1 MTFPVLK
8 ALSEEQKVLS
18 VGFFGVTKRQFKI
31 VLGSVFACYVAY
43 LLLGY
48 AVEFTTARVMAAFG
62 PVVLAASAVAIIK
75 KDGRH
80 LDWHIMRFA
89 TNALRPRV
97 YLWRAE
103 RAEKAKQARRRG
115 LGRWFPLS
123 DAVQRAIKTD
133 RLVRNMVRMEDG
145 TYAAIIEVDPVHL
158 ALGTQAQQEYVY
170 AASVE
175 LYNRLNFPI
184 VEYTATEP
192 TDVSRYVAGLRAQ
205 ARTQAARGE
214 DRIALFGEQLASY
227 VENAR
232 TEHDSYDARSYLIL
246 TYRPSIAKKNAKKN
260 AAPAARDKK
269 RLKESDT
276 KALQKETNAAHTILT
291 DRVRILCDAL
301 YEMGAE
307 GYPLQNLELLG
318 FLRAQTVG
326 VDEDELPPVRIWE
339 PITLDEGTYASL
351 TPEKLASHIRAG
363 EEVRKKG
370 APHAIGSGDLTLPTL
385 SDQIAPDAVRIN
397 SDHVRI
403 NGRHQ
408 TTLFITENPDGVD
421 FGVLR
426 SLLTIPG
433 RVRVVKYVYPVEKAK
448 AIERLQNRFAELR
461 ASQSTNTSGNVGE
474 ALEREDAVGSAAVAM
489 AELRRDS
496 QRFAEMSVYVSCEA
510 DTQKELH
517 ELVRKVRSRLAAM
530 RITARV
536 AREEAFEG
544 WLTTRPFGKEWMTPR
559 YTRKGFLTE
568 TLACFNTF
576 ATWKLDH
583 EDGAFMGLDLASG
596 TFAYLDNRRLM
607 NPHMIVLGVP
617 GGGKTFAMKAYAS
630 RQRLRDHRVVIIDP
644 VGDSKYG
651 KVASALGGQ
660 EVILGPD
667 SKHKINPCDLNDD
680 YLNINLLSRSAAD
693 DFDELDEE
701 EQEKVRREARSGAF
715 NGKILMLTR
724 LTRLMASSDSGRGL
738 AAADT
743 TAIEKLWVEVYDDK
757 GITRDPETHKNPPPT
772 FRDFFDKLAERP
784 DMAHIH
790 EKLYSWD
797 QGILQNT
804 FDEGTNVNLDN
815 KFLVLQISALKDRVK
830 APIMFAV
837 LDFLT
842 GKLSNPDEPS
852 ECLIDECW
860 SLLGDEEAAEL
871 LNELWRT
878 GRARNSA
885 MIGISQQVAEFA
897 NSEVGG
903 VIFRLSQTRLILRQ
917 DEETARALQKVGR
930 FSDAQLMELERL
942 QQGDGF
948 LIVQD
953 KQIPLRILA
962 SKYEQKL
969 FNTDPNKQKRYDE
982 EEREHRRSEQRAVES
997 SPAKA
1002 LPAAPEQ
1009 ADAAP
1014 APPRPV
1020 RRKGVEPPRAP
1031 RREPTPL
1038 PEPRKKPS
1046 EAPTGPVTSA
1056 PNAPGGPLPQG
1067 APSRTSRPGP
1077 NPAVPA
1083 PGQHPAAPAPTVSV
1097 ARRNDGRAKI
1107 FAVVG
1112 PTSGLVAYNLAGL
1125 LADAGKPN
1133 GARVLFVDA
1142 EGRVSRDVIV
1152 GLDPEKAPL
1161 PPDHLTALKKGL
1173 STRQLKAI
1181 LKSYVAGDETTGLSV
1196 MRVVEDEALPA
1207 NGLASTLAGLV
1218 DVIVVPCAGSDYGAE
1233 WLQMADEVVATA
1245 PEARALGEFVKASE
1259 DARGENGTLLAPMG
1273 TVKIE
1278 REVLFKHATF
1288 RLPEPDLSAFS
1299 EAKENRNIAAVT
1311 DDGVRQAFAPLA
1323 RKLVAAGSMED
1334 ADEEGGTQA

>member
-48 AVEFTTARVMAAFG
+48 AVEFTTMRVIAAFG
-62 PVVLAASAVAIIK
+62 PVVVAASAIAIVK

-89 TNALRPRV
+89 TNALRPHV
-97 YLWRAE
+97 YVWRGE
-103 RAEKAKQARRRG
+103 RADKAAQARRRG

-123 DAVQRAIKTD
+123 DAVQRAIKTE

-145 TYAAIIEVDPVHL
+145 TYAAIVAVDPVHL
-158 ALGTQAQQEYVY
+158 ALGTRAQQDYVFD
-170 AASVE
+170 ASVE

-184 VEYTATEP
+184 VEFTVTEP

-205 ARTQAARGE
+205 ARAQAAGGE
-214 DRIALFGEQLASY
+214 DKMALFGEQLASY

-232 TEHDSYDARSYLIL
+232 TEHDSYDAQSYVIL
-246 TYRPSIAKKNAKKN
+246 TYRPGNAKKA
-260 AAPAARDKK
+260 AAPAPRGKK
-269 RLKESDT
+269 RVSEKDT
-276 KALQKETNAAHTILT
+276 KALQKETNAAHTVLT

-301 YEMGAE
+301 YDMGAE
-307 GYPLQNLELLG
+307 GYPMQNLELLG
-318 FLRAQTVG
+318 FLRAQTIG

-363 EEVRKKG
+363 EQVRKKG

-385 SDQIAPDAVRIN
+385 SDQIAPDAVRIA

-408 TTLFITENPDGVD
+408 ATLFISENPDGVD

-433 RVRVVKYVYPVEKAK
+433 RTRIVKYIRPVEKAK
-448 AIERLQNRFAELR
+448 AIERLQERFAELR
-461 ASQSTNTSGNVGE
+461 ASQATNQSGNVGE

-496 QRFAEMSVYVSCEA
+496 QRFADMSVYVSCEA
-510 DTQKELH
+510 DTRQELH

-607 NPHMIVLGVP
+607 NPHMIVLGIP
-617 GGGKTFAMKAYAS
+617 GGGKTFAMKCYS
-630 RQRLRDHRVVIIDP
+630 TRQRLRDHRVVIIDP

-651 KVASALGGQ
+651 RVARSIGGQ

-667 SKHKINPCDLNDD
+667 SDHKINPCELRPD
-680 YLNINLLSRSAAD
+680 YLNINLLSRAASE
-693 DFDELDEE
+693 DFDDMDEA
-701 EQEKVRREARSGAF
+701 EQEQARQKARSGAF

-724 LTRLMASSDSGRGL
+724 LTRLMAVSDSGRSL
-738 AAADT
+738 AAEDT
-743 TAIEKLWVEVYDDK
+743 TAIERLWVEVYDDA
-757 GITRDPETHKNPPPT
+757 GITRDPETHHLPPPT
-772 FRDFFDKLAERP
+772 FRDFFDKIAKRP

-797 QGILQNT
+797 QGILKHT
-804 FDEGTNVNLDN
+804 FDQQTNVDLDN

-860 SLLGDEEAAEL
+860 SLLNDEEAAEL

-897 NSEVGG
+897 ESRIGG

-917 DEETARALQKVGR
+917 DEETAQALRRVGR
-930 FSDAQLMELERL
+930 FSDSQLMELERL

-953 KQIPLRILA
+953 KQVPLRILA
-962 SKYEQKL
+962 SKYEERL
-969 FNTDPNKQKRYDE
+969 FNTNPEKEKRYKQE
-982 EEREHRRSEQRAVES
+982 QEEQRRFEQQAVES
-997 SPAKA
+997 SGATKA
-1002 LPAAPEQ
+1002 LPPAPEE
-1009 ADAAP
+1009 AASTN
-1014 APPRPV
+1014 APPRRV
-1020 RRKGVEPPRAP
+1020 RRDGVEPPRAP

-1038 PEPRKKPS
+1038 PTKLRKSPS
-1046 EAPTGPVTSA
+1046 EVPTGPIQTA
-1056 PNAPGGPLPQG
+1056 DGATNAPPRAAAAHEAKPE
-1067 APSRTSRPGP
+1067 APARRQS
-1077 NPAVPA
+1077 PA
-1083 PGQHPAAPAPTVSV
+1083 PPAPTVSV
-1097 ARRNDGRAKI
+1097 ARRTDGRAKI

-1112 PTSGLVAYNLAGL
+1112 PTSGLVAFNLAGL
-1125 LADAGKPN
+1125 LADAGKEN

-1142 EGRVSRDVIV
+1142 EGRISNDLLGKLD
-1152 GLDPEKAPL
+1152 GLL
-1161 PPDHLTALKKGL
+1161 PPDDLTVNLKKGL
-1173 STRQLKAI
+1173 STHGLKEV
-1181 LKSYVAGDETTGLSV
+1181 LKPYVVADETTSLSV

-1207 NGLASTLAGLV
+1207 NGLASTLSELV
-1218 DVIVVPCAGSDYGAE
+1218 DVIVVPCAGSDYGGD
-1233 WLQMADEVVATA
+1233 WLLMADEVVATA
-1245 PEARALGEFVKASE
+1245 PEARTLGEFVKASE
-1259 DARGENGTLLAPMG
+1259 EARGENGTLLAPMG

-1278 REVLFKHATF
+1278 RDVLFKHATF
-1288 RLPEPDLSAFS
+1288 RLPEPDLSAFT
-1299 EAKENRNIAAVT
+1299 EAVENQNIAAVT
-1311 DDGVRQAFAPLA
+1311 DEKVRQAFAPLA
-1323 RKLVAAGSMED
+1323 RKLVAAGPM
-1334 ADEEGGTQA
+1334 ADDTEEEGGDQA

>member
-18 VGFFGVTKRQFKI
+18 VGFVGVTKRQFKI

-48 AVEFTTARVMAAFG
+48 AVEFTTTRVMVAFG
-62 PVVLAASAVAIIK
+62 PVVLAASAIAIVK

-97 YLWRAE
+97 YLWRGE
-103 RAEKAKQARRRG
+103 RADKVAQARRRG

-123 DAVQRAIKTD
+123 DAVQRAIKTE

-145 TYAAIIEVDPVHL
+145 TYAAVLEVDPVHL
-158 ALGTQAQQEYVY
+158 ALGTRDQQEYVFD
-170 AASVE
+170 ASVE

-184 VEYTATEP
+184 VEFTVTEP

-205 ARTQAARGE
+205 ARTQAAGGE
-214 DRIALFGEQLASY
+214 DKIALFGEQLASY

-232 TEHDSYDARSYLIL
+232 AEHDSYDARSYVIL
-246 TYRPSIAKKNAKKN
+246 TYRPGNAKKN
-260 AAPAARDKK
+260 EKKNASPALRDKK
-269 RLKESDT
+269 RVSEKDT
-276 KALQKETNAAHTILT
+276 KALQKETNAAHTVLT

-301 YEMGAE
+301 YGMGAE

-318 FLRAQTVG
+318 FLRAQTIG

-363 EEVRKKG
+363 DQVRKQG
-370 APHAIGSGDLTLPTL
+370 APHAIGTGDLTLPTL
-385 SDQIAPDAVRIN
+385 SDQIAPDAVRIA

-408 TTLFITENPDGVD
+408 TTLFIAENPDGVD

-433 RVRVVKYVYPVEKAK
+433 RTRIVKYIRPVEKAK
-448 AIERLQNRFAELR
+448 AIARLQERFAELR
-461 ASQSTNTSGNVGE
+461 ASQSTNQSGDVGE

-517 ELVRKVRSRLAAM
+517 ELVRKVRSHLAAM

-607 NPHMIVLGVP
+607 NPHMIVLGIP
-617 GGGKTFAMKAYAS
+617 GGGKTFAMKCYAT

-651 KVASALGGQ
+651 RVARSIGGQ

-667 SKHKINPCDLNDD
+667 SDHKINPCEIRPD
-680 YLNINLLSRSAAD
+680 YLNINLLSRAASE
-693 DFDELDEE
+693 DFDDMSEA
-701 EQEKVRREARSGAF
+701 EQEKARQKARSGAF

-724 LTRLMASSDSGRGL
+724 LTRLMAVSDSGRGL
-738 AAADT
+738 AAEDT
-743 TAIEKLWVEVYDDK
+743 TNIEKLWVEVYDDA
-757 GITRDPETHKNPPPT
+757 GITRDPETHHLPPPT
-772 FRDFFDKLAERP
+772 FRDFFDKIAERP

-797 QGILQNT
+797 QGILRHT
-804 FDEGTNVNLDN
+804 FDQQTNVDLDN

-830 APIMFAV
+830 TPIMFAV

-860 SLLGDEEAAEL
+860 SLLNDEEAAEL
-871 LNELWRT
+871 LNEFWRT

-897 NSEVGG
+897 ESRIGG

-917 DEETARALQKVGR
+917 DEETAQALRRVGR
-930 FSDAQLMELERL
+930 FSDAQLMELQRL

-953 KQIPLRILA
+953 KQVPLRILA
-962 SKYEQKL
+962 SKYEERL
-969 FNTDPNKQKRYDE
+969 FNTNPEKEKRYKAE
-982 EEREHRRSEQRAVES
+982 EEQRRSERRAVE
-997 SPAKA
+997 PPPAAKA
-1002 LPAAPEQ
+1002 LPAVDQ
-1009 ADAAP
+1009 D
-1014 APPRPV
+1014 APPRRV
-1020 RRKGVEPPRAP
+1020 RRAGVEPPRAP
-1031 RREPTPL
+1031 RREEEPTPL
-1038 PEPRKKPS
+1038 PKPRNKPS
-1046 EAPTGPVTSA
+1046 EAATGQIPPAHETPA
-1056 PNAPGGPLPQG
+1056 GPPQG
-1067 APSRTSRPGP
+1067 EPPRLPEPGP
-1077 NPAVPA
+1077 NPTSPVRRQSPA
-1083 PGQHPAAPAPTVSV
+1083 PPAPTVSV

-1112 PTSGLVAYNLAGL
+1112 PTSGLVAFNLAGL

-1133 GARVLFVDA
+1133 GARVLFADA
-1142 EGRVSRDVIV
+1142 EGRISNDLLTKLD
-1152 GLDPEKAPL
+1152 GLL
-1161 PPDHLTALKKGL
+1161 PPDDLTVNLKKDL
-1173 STRQLKAI
+1173 STRQLKEV
-1181 LKSYVAGDETTGLSV
+1181 LRPYVLADETTGLSV
-1196 MRVVEDEALPA
+1196 MRIVEDEALPA
-1207 NGLASTLAGLV
+1207 NGLASTLSGLV
-1218 DVIVVPCAGSDYGAE
+1218 DVIVVPCAGSDYGGD
-1233 WLQMADEVVATA
+1233 WLLMADEVVATA
-1245 PEARALGEFVKASE
+1245 PEARTLGEFVKASE
-1259 DARGENGTLLAPMG
+1259 EARGENGTLLAPMG

-1278 REVLFKHATF
+1278 RDVLFKHATF
-1288 RLPEPDLSAFS
+1288 RLPEPDLSAFT
-1299 EAKENRNIAAVT
+1299 EAAQNQNIAAVT
-1311 DDGVRQAFAPLA
+1311 DEKVRQAFAPLA
-1323 RKLVAAGSMED
+1323 RKLVAAGPMVDDTE
-1334 ADEEGGTQA
+1334 EEGGDQA

>member
-48 AVEFTTARVMAAFG
+48 AVEFTTAHVMVTFG

-80 LDWHIMRFA
+80 LDWHIQRFA

-145 TYAAIIEVDPVHL
+145 TYAAIVEVDPVHL
-158 ALGTQAQQEYVY
+158 ALGTQAQQEYVF

-184 VEYTATEP
+184 VEFTVTEP
-192 TDVSRYVAGLRAQ
+192 TDVSRYVAGLRGQ
-205 ARTQAARGE
+205 ARAQAARGE

-232 TEHDSYDARSYLIL
+232 TEHDSYDARSYIVL

-260 AAPAARDKK
+260 AGPAPRDKK

-276 KALQKETNAAHTILT
+276 KALQKETNAAHTVLT

-318 FLRAQTVG
+318 FLRAQTIG
-326 VDEDELPPVRIWE
+326 IDEDELPPVRIWE
-339 PITLDEGTYASL
+339 PVTLDEGTYASL
-351 TPEKLASHIRAG
+351 SREKLASHIRAG

-385 SDQIAPDAVRIN
+385 SDQIAPDAVRIA

-408 TTLFITENPDGVD
+408 MTLFITENPDGVD

-474 ALEREDAVGSAAVAM
+474 ALEREDAVGSAVVAM

-517 ELVRKVRSRLAAM
+517 ELVRKVKSRLAAM
-530 RITARV
+530 RIMARV
-536 AREEAFEG
+536 AREESFEG

-576 ATWKLDH
+576 ATWKLDY

-607 NPHMIVLGVP
+607 NPHMIVLGIP
-617 GGGKTFAMKAYAS
+617 GGGKSFAMKCYAT

-651 KVASALGGQ
+651 QVASALGGQ

-667 SKHKINPCDLNDD
+667 SDHKINPCDLHED
-680 YLNINLLSRSAAD
+680 YLSVNLLSRAAAGD
-693 DFDELDEE
+693 PDGLNEE
-701 EQEKVRREARSGAF
+701 EQRRARQKARSGAF

-724 LTRLMASSDSGRGL
+724 LTRLMAVSDSGRGL
-738 AAADT
+738 AAEDT
-743 TAIEKLWVEVYDDK
+743 TAIEKLWVEVYADK
-757 GITRDPETHKNPPPT
+757 GITRDPDTHKNPPPT

-797 QGILQNT
+797 QGILKNT
-804 FDEGTNVNLDN
+804 FDEQTNVNLDN

-842 GKLSNPDEPS
+842 GKLSNSEEPS

-860 SLLGDEEAAEL
+860 SLLNDEEAAEL

-917 DEETARALQKVGR
+917 DEETAQALKKVGR

-942 QQGDGF
+942 AQGDGF

-962 SKYEQKL
+962 SKYEQRL
-969 FNTDPNKQKRYDE
+969 FNTDPTKERRYREE
-982 EEREHRRSEQRAVES
+982 EERRRSEQRAVEAS
-997 SPAKA
+997 DAKA
-1002 LPAAPEQ
+1002 LPPAEETHQ
-1009 ADAAP
+1009 AQ

-1020 RRKGVEPPRAP
+1020 RRAGVEPPRAP

-1038 PEPRKKPS
+1038 PQPRKTPS
-1046 EAPTGPVTSA
+1046 EAATGRIPSA
-1056 PNAPGGPLPQG
+1056 QQTPQG
-1067 APSRTSRPGP
+1067 PQRGAPQHRP
-1077 NPAVPA
+1077 NNDAPARR
-1083 PGQHPAAPAPTVSV
+1083 QRPAAPAPTVSV

-1112 PTSGLVAYNLAGL
+1112 PTSGLVGFNLAGL

-1142 EGRVSRDVIV
+1142 EGRITRELLQK
-1152 GLDPEKAPL
+1152 LDTEDGKLL
-1161 PPDHLTALKKGL
+1161 PPDDLTVNLKKGL
-1173 STRQLKAI
+1173 STRQLKQL
-1181 LKSYVAGDETTGLSV
+1181 LKPYVTQDETTGLNV
-1196 MRVVEDEALPA
+1196 MRIVEDESLPA
-1207 NGLASTLAGLV
+1207 NGLASTLSELV
-1218 DVIVVPCAGSDYGAE
+1218 DVVVVPCAGSDYGGD
-1233 WLQMADEVVATA
+1233 WLLMADEVVATA
-1245 PEARALGEFVKASE
+1245 PEARTLGEFVKASE

-1278 REVLFKHATF
+1278 RDVLFKHATF

-1299 EAKENRNIAAVT
+1299 EAEENQNIAAVT
-1311 DDGVRQAFAPLA
+1311 DEGVRQAFAPLA
-1323 RKLVAAGSMED
+1323 RKLVAAGSV
-1334 ADEEGGTQA
+1334 ADDTDDTEGGNGA